1 LFILMRWTR
10 LQRRYCT
17 CCLLAFYINCLV

>member
-10 LQRRYCT
+10 LQRRCCT
-17 CCLLAFYINCLV
+17 CCLLAFYTNCLV